1 MSTLKLILTEG
12 NNIYPNPNDNSKDL
26 FRRLTGE
33 SSELPFISLLEFNNT
48 IRPILI
54 DYGIKYKIYREGEE
68 TLTDAVIEAV
78 GLLEKVTASIIVC
91 DCASDSAYSLMNEA
105 INLLKKAT
113 P

>member
-1 MSTLKLILTEG
+1 MKTLRLILTKG
-12 NNIYPNPNDNSKDL
+12 NNIYPDDNSKDL

-54 DYGIKYKIYREGEE
+54 DYGINYTIYREGEE
-68 TLTDAVIEAV
+68 KVTGAIYEAI
-78 GLLEKVTASIIVC
+78 GLLEKADPKSYFAHQRI
-91 DCASDSAYSLMNEA
+91 ANA
-105 INLLKKAT
+105 INILKKAL

>member
-1 MSTLKLILTEG
+1 MKTLKLILTKG

-26 FRRLTGE
+26 FCRLTGE

-54 DYGIKYKIYREGEE
+54 DYGIKYTIYTEGEE
-68 TLTDAVIEAV
+68 ALTDAIIEAI
-78 GLLEKVTASIIVC
+78 GLLEKVVC
-91 DCASDSAYSLMNEA
+91 ECGNDTQLKKEA
-105 INLLKKAT
+105 ISILKKAL

>member
-1 MSTLKLILTEG
+1 MKTLRLILTKG
-12 NNIYPNPNDNSKDL
+12 NNIYPDPNDNSKDL

-48 IRPILI
+48 ICPILI

-68 TLTDAVIEAV
+68 TLIEAVIEAV
-78 GLLEKVTASIIVC
+78 NILEKMIC
-91 DCASDSAYSLMNEA
+91 DYESSYYLKEKA
-105 INLLKKAT
+105 INLLKKAI